1 MRVLGLD
8 YGEKTVG
15 VAISD
20 PDRKV
25 SVPLETIKRE
35 DPAALKQTIQRIRS
49 IVTANGVDLIVLG
62 LPRNMDGTE
71 GERAEKT
78 RAFKKRL
85 ERDVYRVTVELWDER
100 LTTVAAE
107 RPLKELHKNRFE
119 RKEVVDSMAAALILQ
134 GYLDSLQRKEEIVM
148 EQEERQIILYEPEE
162 QLKSTMNVFASLTLE
177 NTQYFLA
184 AVAYEEDDLDEE
196 DDFDEE
202 DGVFIF
208 RICSAEE
215 AEFMVLK
222 EDGITDYYVTT
233 ELGDRMQEVIEA
245 FQDMDDDFDLITDE
259 D

>member
-25 SVPLETIKRE
+25 AVPLETIKRE
-35 DPAALKQTIQRIRS
+35 DPAALKQTIQRIRA
-49 IVTANGVDLIVLG
+49 IVTAQGVDTIVLG
-62 LPRNMDGTE
+62 FPRNMDGTE
-71 GERAEKT
+71 GDRAEKT
-78 RAFKKRL
+78 RAFMKRL
-85 ERDVYRVTVELWDER
+85 QRDVYRVSVDLWDER

-134 GYLDSLQRKEEIVM
+134 GYLDSLQRKEEIIM

-162 QLKSTMNVFASLTLE
+162 QLKSTMNVFASLSLDGKE
-177 NTQYFLA
+177 YFLA
-184 AVAYEEDDLDEE
+184 AVAYEEDETEE
-196 DDFDEE
+196 DDDFDEE

-208 RICSAEE
+208 RICDAEE

-245 FQDMDDDFDLITDE
+245 FQNMDDDFDLITDE